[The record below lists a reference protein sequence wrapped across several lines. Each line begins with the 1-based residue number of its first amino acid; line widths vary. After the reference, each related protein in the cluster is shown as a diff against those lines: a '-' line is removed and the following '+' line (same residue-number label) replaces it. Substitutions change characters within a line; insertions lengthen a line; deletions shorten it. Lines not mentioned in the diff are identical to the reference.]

1 MTGTI
6 INIGTVLIGGLIG
19 LLVGARFS
27 DRVRDTI
34 ISVLGLFTLAVG
46 ILTFLEGVN
55 VDGEQILIPLVSL
68 LIGGMLGE
76 WWRIEARLQDLGA
89 TLEKRFAGGDGE
101 VTQEN
106 QFIRGFLTASLLF
119 CVGPLT
125 ILGSIQDGL
134 TGDYELLAIKSVL
147 DGFAAMALA
156 STFGVGVLFS
166 VLVVLVVQG
175 GLTLLASQLQIFFTE
190 VMIAELS
197 VVGGILLLAI
207 AIGSL
212 LELRPIRT
220 GNLLPALLVA
230 PVLVIA
236 LAFLGL
242 G

>member
-19 LLVGARFS
+19 LMVGARFS
-27 DRVRDTI
+27 DRVRDTV

-55 VDGEQILIPLVSL
+55 VEGEQILIPLVSL

-119 CVGPLT
+119 CVGPMT

>member
-27 DRVRDTI
+27 DRLRDTI

>member
-6 INIGTVLIGGLIG
+6 INIGTVLIGGLLG

-27 DRVRDTI
+27 ERVRDTV

-46 ILTFLEGVN
+46 ILTFLDGVN
-55 VDGEQILIPLVSL
+55 VEGERILIPLVSL
-68 LIGGMLGE
+68 LVGGMLGE

-89 TLEKRFAGGDGE
+89 ALEKRFAGGDGE

-166 VLVVLVVQG
+166 VVVVLVVQG
-175 GLTLLASQLQIFFTE
+175 GLTLLAAQLQVFFTE

>member
-19 LLVGARFS
+19 LMVGARFS
-27 DRVRDTI
+27 DRLRDTV

-55 VDGEQILIPLVSL
+55 VEGEQILIPLVSL

-119 CVGPLT
+119 CVGPMT

>member
-19 LLVGARFS
+19 LMVGARFS
-27 DRVRDTI
+27 DRARDTV

-55 VDGEQILIPLVSL
+55 VEGEQILIPLVSL

-119 CVGPLT
+119 CVGPMT

>member
-27 DRVRDTI
+27 ERVRDTV

-46 ILTFLEGVN
+46 VLTFLDGVN
-55 VDGEQILIPLVSL
+55 VEGERILIPLVSL

-89 TLEKRFAGGDGE
+89 ALEKRFAGGDGE
-101 VTQEN
+101 ATQEN

-175 GLTLLASQLQIFFTE
+175 GLTLLASQLQSFFTE

-236 LAFLGL
+236 LALLGL

>member
-19 LLVGARFS
+19 LMVGARFS
-27 DRVRDTI
+27 DRARDTV

-55 VDGEQILIPLVSL
+55 VEGEKILIPLVSL

-119 CVGPLT
+119 CVGPMT